1 MQAQLQNFNTASELR
16 LIQSVSESIQ
26 SASDPLRQA
35 NSFITSFG
43 IGPIA
48 DAGDARVVALC
59 LAEFAYKNQEVT
71 FDKAAPYVE
80 KRYEK
85 LAAKMPWGHKE
96 LVIKLQPL
104 VEGQGVDVVSDKK
117 AKALAIFQ
125 EFNGKIN
132 AHQITKKIAAELGLT
147 MGNASYYVNRVF
159 NKKK

>member
-1 MQAQLQNFNTASELR
+1 MQAQLSQFDTTSELR
-16 LIQSVSESIQ
+16 LIQSVSNTIQ
-26 SASDPLRQA
+26 DSSDPLRQA

-48 DAGDARVVALC
+48 DAWDARVVALA

-96 LVIKLQPL
+96 LVVKLQPL

-132 AHQITKKIAAELGLT
+132 KNQIVKKIAEQLGIT
-147 MGNASYYVNRVF
+147 NGNASFYVYRCF
-159 NKKK
+159 SKM